1 MAEETERDRRGGR
14 IRAKRRLSQVGVA
27 GCCEDLAAS
36 LSRVGLAG
44 DLNRGTMGFPLCM
57 SAIVGSAEHNS

>member
-1 MAEETERDRRGGR
+1 MAEETERDRRGER
-14 IRAKRRLSQVGVA
+14 IRAKKRLSQVGVA

-44 DLNRGTMGFPLCM
+44 DLNRGTTGFPLCI
-57 SAIVGSAEHNS
+57 SAMVGSAERTS